1 MSNDFDG
8 FVWFLSFVSLYLW
21 DAGLIRTSKAATG
34 RIRTTNW
41 MICDLWPVE
50 GCQIFGVR
58 KGNFNEML
66 PW

>member
-21 DAGLIRTSKAATG
+21 DAGLVRTSKAATG

-50 GCQIFGVR
+50 GLSDLWSEEGQ
-58 KGNFNEML
+58 L
-66 PW
+66 Q